1 MHVKDTI
8 YKNNIQ
14 FKKQSSFLKK
24 KLVNVIQKSDPLRDF
39 PEHIWFMF
47 YTTVSKCSSHRVAK
61 KDRHTPGEILG
72 RSHFPGVHISLKLM
86 K

>member
-24 KLVNVIQKSDPLRDF
+24 KKLVNVIQKSDPLRDF
-39 PEHIWFMF
+39 PEHI
-47 YTTVSKCSSHRVAK
+47 
-61 KDRHTPGEILG
+61 
-72 RSHFPGVHISLKLM
+72 
-86 K
+86 

>member
-24 KLVNVIQKSDPLRDF
+24 KTRQRNTKERPSQRFSWTYMIHVLYNNEQVFL
-39 PEHIWFMF
+39 
-47 YTTVSKCSSHRVAK
+47 
-61 KDRHTPGEILG
+61 TPSG
-72 RSHFPGVHISLKLM
+72 
-86 K
+86 

>member
-39 PEHIWFMF
+39 PEHI
-47 YTTVSKCSSHRVAK
+47 
-61 KDRHTPGEILG
+61 
-72 RSHFPGVHISLKLM
+72 
-86 K
+86 